1 MHIEAFLTLIW
12 MDFSGVR
19 FEGGGGGGYNCKKSA
34 FFGKSSVF
42 IQNNGVGAV
51 LGIFCFVFSFRKLQV
66 MSVLSIMYPQSG
78 F

>member
-19 FEGGGGGGYNCKKSA
+19 FEGGGGYNCKKSA
-34 FFGKSSVF
+34 FFGNSNVF

-51 LGIFCFVFSFRKLQV
+51 LEIFFFCFQFS
-66 MSVLSIMYPQSG
+66 
-78 F
+78 